1 MPIESVLVQTI
12 YRPIQNDSNELLMR
26 FGTSHKR
33 CWKKERAERKIERE
47 REAII
52 KPISDREKNGHIAL
66 MCSIKRMSNDRK
78 VVSSGNETRHN

>member
-47 REAII
+47 RSHHQTHFRQR
-52 KPISDREKNGHIAL
+52 K
-66 MCSIKRMSNDRK
+66 KRSHCTDVFYK
-78 VVSSGNETRHN
+78 AHVE